1 MRIRFIEKN
10 VEKVPTESK
19 RFAMD
24 FSDLTDKKEYVV
36 YALRLRSDGLWYL
49 ICTDRY
55 DVKKPN
61 VYSSIPWYFHEAA
74 FEVVDSHLSDSWIEV
89 KDEENNTK
97 DYEHP
102 LMAEDPYFYG
112 EWIDKEKPIYF
123 EKFARI
129 KNELDAEDA
138 FRSEL
143 LNIKKQDTKII
154 LIDNA
159 NSPKEVFDQIKK
171 NEQNYSFP
179 IDSWNDLSTFLM
191 DIEYYVSEQTLWIL
205 FGKNCSLPQEEQEK
219 LKEVLRTAE
228 LYWIEHSNLR
238 EFRYYL
244 QSTSSIPQKQHL

>member
-10 VEKVPTESK
+10 VEKVPAESR
-19 RFAMD
+19 RFAMP

-36 YALRLRSDGLWYL
+36 YALHLRSDGLWYL

-55 DVKKPN
+55 DVKNPN
-61 VYSSIPWYFHEAA
+61 TYSSIPWYFHEGA
-74 FEVVDSHLSDSWIEV
+74 FDVVDLHFSDSWIEV
-89 KDEENNTK
+89 KDEENNSK

-112 EWIDKEKPIYF
+112 EWIDNEKPIYF

-143 LNIKKQDTKII
+143 LNIEKQDTKII

-159 NSPKEVFDQIKK
+159 KSTKEVFSQIKK
-171 NEQNYSFP
+171 NVHYYSFP
-179 IDSWNDLSTFLM
+179 IDSWGDLSFILM
-191 DIEYYVSEQTLWIL
+191 NIEYYISEHVLLIL
-205 FGKNCSLPQEEQEK
+205 FGKNCSLPEEEQAK

-244 QSTSSIPQKQHL
+244 QSSFSIP